1 MGSGDFI
8 KSYWDSQG
16 KTFGSSHVASWGDH
30 NIIQLE
36 IDTIAA
42 NIPEGS
48 DVLDVGCANGYS
60 SFNQL
65 QRNPRSITG
74 LDYSETLIEAAKK
87 EWERHP
93 EKEKLSFDI
102 GDVREIEF
110 PDGKFDVVYTTRVLI
125 NLPNWEDQVQGIKE
139 CLRVAKKGGTVIF
152 SEAFWEPLQK
162 LNALRIV
169 AGLTPLVEHD
179 FNRYLKSPKL
189 EDLLGAEKVSFE
201 VNDFSSI
208 YYLGTRFIRDL
219 VQEKDQIE
227 GFKNPFNDAFLEIE
241 QGYTAKDFGVQKAY
255 IVRK

>member
-1 MGSGDFI
+1 MGAGDFI

-16 KTFGSSHVASWGDH
+16 KTYGSSHVASWGDH
-30 NIIQLE
+30 NIIRLE
-36 IDTIAA
+36 IDTIGE

-60 SFNQL
+60 AFNQL

-74 LDYSETLIEAAKK
+74 VDYSETLIEAAKK
-87 EWERHP
+87 ERERHP
-93 EKEKLSFDI
+93 DKEKLSFGI

-125 NLPNWEDQVQGIKE
+125 NLPNWEDQVQGITE
-139 CLRVAKKGGTVIF
+139 CLRVTKKGGTVIF

-189 EDLLGAEKVSFE
+189 EDLLAAKKVSFE

-208 YYLGTRFIRDL
+208 YYLGTRLIREL
-219 VQEKDQIE
+219 VQEKDQTE
-227 GFKNPFNDAFLEIE
+227 GFKNPFNHAFLEIE
-241 QGYTAKDFGVQKAY
+241 KDYTATDFGIQKAY